1 MADRQERVRPDFSGR
16 SDGLTAWEP
25 PLGSMHLRAG
35 VNRFLLPARERCGR
49 TEYSAMPPGSKGADA
64 GRTILVV
71 DDDCDQRSAFADLLA
86 YAGYQVVVACDGQE
100 ALDLLFGGLS
110 PAVIVLDLAMPR
122 MSGWAFLER
131 VRATEHSSVP
141 VLVTSGDARARPPIG
156 ADACLDKPVDARVF
170 RSLVGQLCS
179 AAAGQVPQG

>member
-1 MADRQERVRPDFSGR
+1 MPSGIR
-16 SDGLTAWEP
+16 HS
-25 PLGSMHLRAG
+25 
-35 VNRFLLPARERCGR
+35 N
-49 TEYSAMPPGSKGADA
+49 A

-86 YAGYQVVVACDGQE
+86 FAGYVVVVACDGQE
-100 ALDLLFGGLS
+100 ALDLLAGGLR

-122 MSGWAFLER
+122 VSGWTFLER

-141 VLVTSGDARARPPIG
+141 VLVTSGDARVRPPIG
-156 ADACLDKPVDARVF
+156 AHACLDKPVDAGVF

-179 AAAGQVPQG
+179 TAGGHVPQG